1 MKIKPIEQWTEEM
14 KAAFKGVKFTKNGI
28 ELMTYD
34 KIAAANSIS
43 NMLGWDKT
51 PEEVR
56 KINDYSDI
64 STKQLKDTL
73 KELEDMG
80 KDDEEE

>member
-1 MKIKPIEQWTEEM
+1 M
-14 KAAFKGVKFTKNGI
+14 TKKNDI

-64 STKQLKDTL
+64 STEQLKDTL

-80 KDDEEE
+80 KDDEED